1 MMTTKVKADDGR
13 DISFTDFGNNFD
25 NKNDIAV
32 LWCHG
37 GPGSR
42 LEPQTEA
49 EAACAAGFRLI
60 GIDRPGYGGSTEL
73 PGRQIADWTKDALQV
88 ADHLKIDHFFI
99 VGVSTGG
106 SYALATAS
114 IAPERVMGVIVCCGL
129 SDMRWGQR
137 KAALVSNRL
146 IWSTVD
152 RQQVRAFVIE
162 DFGED
167 GSKMLEG
174 DDTAALLSPPDLALL
189 SDPAFAASFGN
200 NEAFAQGV
208 FGYVDDRIADGPTFG
223 WSSFDINR
231 VSCPVIVIHGEQDG
245 IVPLVHGQHTADVVP
260 NAELRTFPQH
270 GHLSVI
276 AEVVPTLKSIKPSLE
291 RAYAPTALNSGNNS

>member
-1 MMTTKVKADDGR
+1 MMTTKAKADDGR
-13 DISFTDFGNNFD
+13 DISFTDFGNKD
-25 NKNDIAV
+25 DIAV

-73 PGRQIADWTKDALQV
+73 PGRQIADWAKDALQV

-137 KAALVSNRL
+137 KAALVSNAL

-152 RQQVRAFVIE
+152 REQVQAFVIE

-174 DDTAALLSPPDLALL
+174 DDLAALLSPPDLALL

-245 IVPLVHGQHTADVVP
+245 IVPIVHGQHTADVVP
-260 NAELRTFPQH
+260 NAELQTFPQH

-276 AEVVPTLKSIKPSLE
+276 AEVVPTLKAIKPSLE
-291 RAYAPTALNSGNNS
+291 SAYAQIALNSGNNS

>member
-1 MMTTKVKADDGR
+1 MMTTKAKADDGR
-13 DISFTDFGNNFD
+13 DISFTDFGNKD
-25 NKNDIAV
+25 DIAV

-137 KAALVSNRL
+137 KAALVSNSL

-152 RQQVRAFVIE
+152 REQVQAFVIE

-174 DDTAALLSPPDLALL
+174 DDSAALLSPPDLALL

-223 WSSFDINR
+223 WSSFDVNR

-276 AEVVPTLKSIKPSLE
+276 AEVVPTLKAIKPSLE
-291 RAYAPTALNSGNNS
+291 STYAQIALNSGNNS